1 MQKTVSVEK
10 KMLTRTNLALT
21 SLTVHKGH
29 LQLARGD
36 FSESNQSKK
45 FRAQKINVLNLY
57 ARHEIPML
65 NGITWL
71 HTTDNCA

>member
-1 MQKTVSVEK
+1 MDRQ
-10 KMLTRTNLALT
+10 NLSAW
-21 SLTVHKGH
+21 G
-29 LQLARGD
+29 G
-36 FSESNQSKK
+36 FSEFNQPKK
-45 FRAQKINVLNLY
+45 FGAKKIKNVN